1 MRPELNCIIFGFDMG
16 RSLVVLT
23 ETAQALAVTR

>member
-1 MRPELNCIIFGFDMG
+1 MKTESSCIIFGFDMG
-16 RSLVVLT
+16 RSPVVLT